1 MYDPKPIE
9 PMQKLSA
16 GVHDAEDVM
25 EMVQDH
31 EVASSYSEYNKYTD
45 DENTEKPGAIPWM
58 IQDN

>member
-1 MYDPKPIE
+1 
-9 PMQKLSA
+9 MQKLSA